1 MGQGH
6 IHDFNAGIPPSGLF
20 WTAAVPMSSV
30 EANVGMVRAS
40 FHVADFPLVDTIPSP
55 NPAATVSFDM
65 EWSAT
70 TAHIKVSDF
79 VNGFAGDYREC
90 SATIVWTAQEPGF
103 TFASDPANTS
113 TTRFA
118 EIGRERN
125 GRFFSG
131 DE

>member
-1 MGQGH
+1 VGQGH

-20 WTAAVPMSSV
+20 WTAPVPLSSV
-30 EANVGMVRAS
+30 EIDLGRVRAS
-40 FHVADFPLVDTIPSP
+40 FHVANFALLDTIPSP

-65 EWSAT
+65 EWSVK
-70 TAHIKVSDF
+70 TADLKVRDF
-79 VNGFAGDYREC
+79 VNGFGGDYREC
-90 SATIVWTAQEPGF
+90 SATIAWTAQEPGF
-103 TFASDPANTS
+103 TFASDPASTS

-125 GRFFSG
+125 GKFFLG